1 MAWTRL
7 PNNIFH
13 HIAIHRIITARD
25 TSNSWF
31 IRIRDL
37 CLRYGL
43 PTPISQLRNPLC
55 KQSAKPLF
63 KSKVIDYH
71 ETTLRESTS
80 TLSSLSYF
88 NPHFMS
94 LTKTHP
100 IWTSCS
106 NNSYKVSKS
115 VIEAKLLSGRYRSDR
130 LTRHFQRNTSNGDCR
145 ICNEKVP
152 STIEHLL
159 LQCHS
164 LAATRCNMFNWVT
177 ERQDLSARTKAII
190 SEIFSSTSV
199 TDKIQLLLDCSCLPE
214 TWLQKSSFLNS
225 SFLTNPISSRQDGD
239 QTQSEIFKFARTW
252 CFSVHVQ
259 REKILNYE

>member
-1 MAWTRL
+1 
-7 PNNIFH
+7 
-13 HIAIHRIITARD
+13 
-25 TSNSWF
+25 
-31 IRIRDL
+31 
-37 CLRYGL
+37 
-43 PTPISQLRNPLC
+43 
-55 KQSAKPLF
+55 
-63 KSKVIDYH
+63 
-71 ETTLRESTS
+71 
-80 TLSSLSYF
+80 
-88 NPHFMS
+88 MS

-214 TWLQKSSFLNS
+214 V
-225 SFLTNPISSRQDGD
+225 ISSRQDGD
-239 QTQSEIFKFARTW
+239 QPHVVGHWGPSRKFSNLPGLGA
-252 CFSVHVQ
+252 S
-259 REKILNYE
+259 

>member
-43 PTPISQLRNPLC
+43 PTPISQLC

-214 TWLQKSSFLNS
+214 V
-225 SFLTNPISSRQDGD
+225 ISSRQDGD